1 MNKIFK
7 KIIILIYCF
16 LINFIK
22 IYTIKKYDKPLV
34 SIIIPVFNKFK
45 YTFKCIISILN
56 NIDDISYEI
65 IIADDMST
73 DLTKYIKYFFKNIIV
88 SKNKEYHGFIMNCN
102 KAALLANG
110 QYIHFLNNDIIV
122 QKGWLTNL
130 IKLIESDEKIGMVGS
145 KILNQNNILQEAG
158 GIIWRDGSGSNYGRG
173 NNPLLP
179 EYNYVKEVD
188 YISGCSILVKKSLW
202 KKIGGFDKRY
212 IPAYYEDTDFAFE
225 VRKNRYKVM
234 YQPKS
239 EVIHFEG
246 ISNGKSL
253 KSGLK
258 KYQLKNRL
266 KFIKKWDQLLKK
278 QFTPINI
285 FNARDRNFNKKRIIV
300 FDRSIPFFDQNA
312 GNRCTFMYLQIFQQ
326 IGFFVTFVSDGFEI
340 YNKYITILEQ
350 KGIEVIYKSSYLN
363 NFDEWLKNNFKYFNF
378 VFLQRPN
385 IALKYINFIK
395 KYFNGKIL
403 YFAHDLSFI
412 RLYRQ
417 YKITGN
423 EEILKESNFWK
434 KNEMEIINKSDVC
447 YVVGNYEEELL
458 KKKFKYKP
466 IRNIPIY
473 IYEKH
478 LSNIEKDFSKRKDL
492 IFVGS
497 FDHRPNMDAIL
508 WFSKKIFPYI
518 IKKYPNITLHIV
530 GSPIYQTI
538 KDIESPNI
546 KLHGFLDDKN
556 LHYLYQKC
564 RIAIAPLRFGAG
576 VKGKIIEA
584 SYNQIPMITTSIG
597 AEGLDKS
604 IGSFLVEDD
613 ALKISKLICSIY
625 NNYNKLK
632 QMSDSGIVFIN
643 KYFTPEIAKEIL
655 LKDIKL

>member
-7 KIIILIYCF
+7 KVVMLIYCF
-16 LINFIK
+16 LINYIK
-22 IYTIKKYDKPLV
+22 IYKIKKYDKPLV
-34 SIIIPVFNKFK
+34 SIIIPVYNKFK

-56 NIDDISYEI
+56 NIDTISYEI

-88 SKNKEYHGFIMNCN
+88 SKNKGYRGFIMNCN
-102 KAALLANG
+102 KASLLANG
-110 QYIHFLNNDIIV
+110 KYIHFLNNDIIV
-122 QKGWLTNL
+122 QERWLTNL
-130 IKLIESDEKIGMVGS
+130 VELIESSEKIGMVGS
-145 KILNQNNILQEAG
+145 KLINQNNILQEAG
-158 GIIWRDGSGSNYGRG
+158 GIIWRDGNGYNYGRG
-173 NNPLLP
+173 NNPKLP

-188 YISGCSILVKKSLW
+188 YISGCSILIKKSLW
-202 KKIGGFDKRY
+202 KEIGGFDERY
-212 IPAYYEDTDFAFE
+212 IPAYYEDTDLAFE
-225 VRKNRYKVM
+225 VRKHGYKVM

-258 KYQLKNRL
+258 KYQLNNRW
-266 KFIKKWDQLLKK
+266 KFVKKWDTLLQQ
-278 QFTPINI
+278 QFTPINL

-300 FDRSIPFFDQNA
+300 FDSNIPYFDQNA

-326 IGFFVTFVSDGFEI
+326 IGFFVTFVSDEFEN
-340 YNKYITILEQ
+340 YNKYIAILEQ
-350 KGIEVIYKSSYLN
+350 KGIEVIYKSSYMQN
-363 NFDEWLKNNFKYFNF
+363 IDEWLKNNLKYFNF

-385 IALKYINFIK
+385 IALKYIDFIK
-395 KYFNGKIL
+395 EYFYGKIL
-403 YFAHDLSFI
+403 YFAHDLAYN
-412 RLYRQ
+412 RLFRE
-417 YKITGN
+417 YKITGK
-423 EEILKESNFWK
+423 EEFLKDSKFWK

-458 KKKFKYKP
+458 KKKFKNKP

-473 IYEKH
+473 IYEKF
-478 LSNIEKDFSKRKDL
+478 LSNVEKDFSRRKDL
-492 IFVGS
+492 IFVGN
-497 FDHRPNMDAIL
+497 FKHRPNIDAIL
-508 WFSKKIFPYI
+508 WFYREIYPYI
-518 IKKYPNITLHIV
+518 IKKYPNIILHIV
-530 GSPIYQTI
+530 GSPIFKEI
-538 KDIESPNI
+538 KEIESTNI
-546 KLHGFLDDKN
+546 KLYGFLDDKD
-556 LHYLYQKC
+556 LKFLYQKC

-584 SYNQIPMITTSIG
+584 AYNQIPMITTSIG

-613 ALKISKLICSIY
+613 ALKMSKLICSIY

-632 QMSDSGIVFIN
+632 EISDSGIKLIK
-643 KYFTPEIAKEIL
+643 KYYTPEIAKDIL